1 MKFDKQNIGTICING
16 IFTRKIDIAD
26 RGFQFGDGIF
36 ETMAFSEDNLEFW
49 SEHMSR
55 LKKGCKVLSMP
66 CPDLKKIF
74 FKAKKMCKSFNA
86 QGALKLIVSRGIGE
100 RGYKIPEKI
109 KPSWAISLYP
119 WPKFPEAN
127 FIQGVNV
134 RKCIT
139 TISRQPLLSRIKHL
153 NRLEQVLARSEWK
166 ARNITEGL
174 MCDDKDHVIEGTM
187 SNIFLV
193 KNNNLYTPNLD
204 FCGIDG
210 IMRNIV
216 IKIAKSK
223 NIKISIQ
230 KIKYNELF
238 KADGLFLVNSLIGIW
253 PIRRLDNK
261 IYQPIDLTK
270 EIANRLEKITVINRI
285 S

>member
-16 IFTRKIDIAD
+16 IFTKKIDIAD

-36 ETMAFSEDNLEFW
+36 ETIAFSKDNLEFW

-86 QGALKLIVSRGIGE
+86 QGVLKLIVSRGIGE

-127 FIQGVNV
+127 FIRGVNV

-174 MCDDKDHVIEGTM
+174 MCDDQDHVIEGTM
-187 SNIFLV
+187 SNIFGV
-193 KNNNLYTPNLD
+193 KKNIFYTPIIKLS
-204 FCGIDG
+204 GIKG
-210 IMRNIV
+210 IMRRIILKLLKKNKEKYIIKKITLKEFLKFDEIFVSNSIFGIWPV
-216 IKIAKSK
+216 IKISK
-223 NIKISIQ
+223 KKFLFGKKTKKII
-230 KIKYNELF
+230 
-238 KADGLFLVNSLIGIW
+238 SL
-253 PIRRLDNK
+253 LS
-261 IYQPIDLTK
+261 
-270 EIANRLEKITVINRI
+270 NRMA
-285 S
+285 

>member
-16 IFTRKIDIAD
+16 IFTKKIDIAD

-36 ETMAFSEDNLEFW
+36 ETIAFSKDNLEFW

-74 FKAKKMCKSFNA
+74 FKAKRMCKSFNA

-216 IKIAKSK
+216 IKIAKS
-223 NIKISIQ
+223 
-230 KIKYNELF
+230 
-238 KADGLFLVNSLIGIW
+238 
-253 PIRRLDNK
+253 
-261 IYQPIDLTK
+261 
-270 EIANRLEKITVINRI
+270 
-285 S
+285 